1 MFSSVASQED
11 TYIKW
16 YSFPLLSF
24 PFYFFFS
31 IFFLNFVFTGIRSM
45 LCVSEVSK
53 LYTQWGWCFWVGKF
67 RSASHL
73 FIFISLCLTVNTLYS
88 ENTFSSSFSS
98 FFIKFIFI
106 YLFTCICSHIF
117 VWLGKMTEW
126 VINLWC
132 GCLTGKR
139 GRKGIQLKMVENWK
153 IQWEGVNAE
162 LLNATRIKKSISKWK
177 NGKIWPHKKGL
188 LLKLVLE
195 SSGCYLSWRTSNR
208 IILELGP
215 ALLTI
220 TFPYILTFF
229 FSLNR
234 KTSLAI

>member
-1 MFSSVASQED
+1 MIFFSS
-11 TYIKW
+11 
-16 YSFPLLSF
+16 PLLSLLF
-24 PFYFFFS
+24 FFFYFFFKFC
-31 IFFLNFVFTGIRSM
+31 IHRYQKYM

-88 ENTFSSSFSS
+88 ENTFSS

-139 GRKGIQLKMVENWK
+139 GRKGIQLKMVEKWK

-234 KTSLAI
+234 KHH